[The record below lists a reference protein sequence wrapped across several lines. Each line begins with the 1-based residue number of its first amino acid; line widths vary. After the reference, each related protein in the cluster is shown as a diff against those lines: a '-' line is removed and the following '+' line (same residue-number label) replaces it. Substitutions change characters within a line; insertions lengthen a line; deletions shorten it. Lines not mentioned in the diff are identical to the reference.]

1 MGKYN
6 VGYHGP
12 GSGRDSEGIATLI
25 SSTIAVDNVKKKKR
39 SKAAKA
45 RSNTKGEYP
54 VGYSPYLHIMF
65 LKRCQAACI

>member
-12 GSGRDSEGIATLI
+12 GSGRDSEGIATLT
-25 SSTIAVDNVKKKKR
+25 SSTIAVVNVKKKKR

-45 RSNTKGEYP
+45 PK
-54 VGYSPYLHIMF
+54 
-65 LKRCQAACI
+65 

>member
-12 GSGRDSEGIATLI
+12 GSGRDSEGIATLT
-25 SSTIAVDNVKKKKR
+25 SSTIAVDNVKKKQ

-45 RSNTKGEYP
+45 PK
-54 VGYSPYLHIMF
+54 
-65 LKRCQAACI
+65 